1 MRPIEEFSYIKNNK
15 VVLDS
20 DSLTQLYL
28 PVIGNQA
35 TALYHYLN
43 AFFDTIIVETV
54 EFCDFTAITLIVW
67 DVVLLAVR
75 IGQVK
80 VLRCHNLTRV
90 SL

>member
-43 AFFDTIIVETV
+43 AFFDNGAKRHKFSEILNHLQVSMGDLEEALAMIIR
-54 EFCDFTAITLIVW
+54 F
-67 DVVLLAVR
+67 LALEE
-75 IGQVK
+75 GEK
-80 VLRCHNLTRV
+80 NE
-90 SL
+90 

>member
-43 AFFDTIIVETV
+43 AFLIMVLSVINLVKSS
-54 EFCDFTAITLIVW
+54 ITFR
-67 DVVLLAVR
+67 LAWGFGRSISYFNSDWFAGFVP
-75 IGQVK
+75 
-80 VLRCHNLTRV
+80 NA
-90 SL
+90 